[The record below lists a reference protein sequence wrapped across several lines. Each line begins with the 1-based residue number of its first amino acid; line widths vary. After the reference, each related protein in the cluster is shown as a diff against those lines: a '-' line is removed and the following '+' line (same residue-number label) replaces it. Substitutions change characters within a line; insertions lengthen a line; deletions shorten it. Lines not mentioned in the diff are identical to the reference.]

1 MKRTIRLICVLAAL
15 LLALSV
21 LPAGAQTVSAPYALG
36 SQMQDFTVTTYD
48 GREINLQETLKEKDM
63 VLINIWASWCGP
75 CGMEFPFMEEAYQ
88 QFKEDVEIIAVSCE
102 PNDTNEVLADYAAEK
117 GLTFPI
123 AQDTANLAQLFG
135 ASSIPVSAV
144 VDRFGTVCFI
154 QPGAQTSTDAFV
166 RLFDA
171 FVGEEYTESLLL
183 NSIPA
188 MKPNIPKAS
197 AERLAAAA
205 NAQGGALTFINPTG
219 KYVWPMIPAETEDGR
234 LCLMATNGSVS
245 DTTASVYADVTV
257 NAGDAAAVTFRLS
270 SEAASD
276 MFELTVDGETVK
288 VFSGERDW
296 MTYAHA
302 FEAAGTYRLGLHY
315 VKDVTGHGGEDT
327 VYIDSLAVLT
337 GEDAAAACAEN
348 PVYPVA
354 ADSAILVQNEGAR
367 EIAFTDPYYA
377 LTSLF
382 GIAKYYIVPGG
393 EAELLVQLD
402 ASVDPEGA
410 FFVNYYD
417 GSVSGL
423 MAAMTDD
430 GYAFRTKI
438 DSIATTRYPYTNV
451 HLYPSRTCTQAE
463 IITAVCFPDEENVE
477 AFLKLVNQYGMGVS
491 GWEYVQ
497 ETSAALPIRQND
509 QTTYTLVFIDQN
521 GDPVPGVIA
530 NICDEERC
538 MPMTADVTGM
548 ISFNEA
554 PYPYDV
560 HILMVPAGYGF
571 DTTQSFTAPQEGGVM
586 TFTLD
591 KN

>member
-1 MKRTIRLICVLAAL
+1 MKRVIRLICVLAAL

-21 LPAGAQTVSAPYALG
+21 LPAGAQSVSPGYALG
-36 SQMQDFTVTTYD
+36 SRMADFSVTTYD
-48 GREINLQETLKEKDM
+48 GRQISLIETLKEKDM
-63 VLINIWASWCGP
+63 VLINIFASWCGP

-102 PNDTNEVLADYAAEK
+102 PTDTDAVLADYAAGK
-117 GLTFPI
+117 GLTFPV
-123 AQDTANLAQLFG
+123 ARDTANLAQLFG
-135 ASSIPVSAV
+135 ASSILVSAV

-154 QPGAQTSTDAFV
+154 QPGAQTSADAFV

-188 MKPNIPKAS
+188 MKPSIPQAS
-197 AERLAAAA
+197 ADRLAEAA
-205 NAQGGALTFINPTG
+205 NVPGGTIPFVNPTG

-234 LCLMATNGSVS
+234 LCLMATNASVNDS
-245 DTTASVYADVTV
+245 TASVFADVTV

-270 SEAASD
+270 SEAAGD
-276 MFELTVDGETVK
+276 MLELTVDGETVK

-302 FEAAGTYRLGLHY
+302 FDAAGTYRLGLHY

-327 VYIDSLAVLT
+327 VYIDSVALLT

-348 PVYPVA
+348 PAYPMA
-354 ADSAILVQNEGAR
+354 AQSAILVQTEGAR
-367 EIAFTDPYYA
+367 EITFEDPYFA

-382 GIAKYYIVPGG
+382 GIAKYYIVPGA

-423 MAAMTDD
+423 MAAMTDN
-430 GYAFRTKI
+430 GYAFRTKL

-491 GWEYVQ
+491 SWSYVE
-497 ETSAALPIRQND
+497 ETAQAMPHRQMSE
-509 QTTYTLVFIDQN
+509 TTYTLVFVDQN

-560 HILMVPAGYGF
+560 HILMVPAGYAF
-571 DTTQSFTAPQEGGVM
+571 DTTQSFTAPEEGGVM
-586 TFTLD
+586 TFTLN
-591 KN
+591 KQ

>member
-1 MKRTIRLICVLAAL
+1 MKRFFRIWCMALAAVML
-15 LLALSV
+15 MAA
-21 LPAGAQTVSAPYALG
+21 LPAAADASPAGHGLG

-48 GREINLQETLKEKDM
+48 GREISLMETLKEKDM
-63 VLINIWASWCGP
+63 VLINVWASWCGP

-88 QFKEDVEIIAVSCE
+88 QFKDDVEIIAVSCE
-102 PNDTNEVLADYAAEK
+102 SNDTNEVLADYAAEK

-123 AQDTANLAQLFG
+123 ARDTANLAQLFG

-183 NSIPA
+183 SSIPSV
-188 MKPNIPKAS
+188 KPSIPHAT
-197 AERLAAAA
+197 ADRLAEAA
-205 NAQGGALTFINPTG
+205 NVQGGTIPFVNPTG

-234 LCLMATNGSVS
+234 LCLMATNASVNDS
-245 DTTASVYADVTV
+245 TASVFTDVTV
-257 NAGDAAAVTFRLS
+257 NSGDAAVVTFRLS
-270 SEAASD
+270 SEAAGD

-288 VFSGERDW
+288 VFSGERGW

-302 FEAAGTYRLGLHY
+302 FDAPGTYRLGMHY

-327 VYIDSLAVLT
+327 VYIDSVEVVT

-348 PVYPVA
+348 PAYPVA
-354 ADSAILVQNEGAR
+354 DQSAILVQTEGAR
-367 EIAFTDPYYA
+367 EITFEDPYFA

-382 GIAKYYIVPGG
+382 GIADYYIVPGG
-393 EAELLVQLD
+393 QAELLVQLD

-417 GSVSGL
+417 SSVSGL
-423 MAAMTDD
+423 MAAMTDE
-430 GYAFRTKI
+430 GYTFTTAL
-438 DSIATTRYPYTNV
+438 DSISATGYPYTNV

-463 IITAVCFPDEENVE
+463 IVTAVCFPDEANVE
-477 AFLKLVNQYGMGVS
+477 AFLALVNQYGLGIE
-491 GWEYVQ
+491 GWSYAEEQ
-497 ETSAALPIRQND
+497 AETLPLRQMSD
-509 QTTYTLVFIDQN
+509 TTYTLVFVDQN

-560 HILMVPAGYGF
+560 HILMVPAGYAF
-571 DTTQSFTAPQEGGVM
+571 DTTQSFTAPEEGGVM
-586 TFTLD
+586 TFTVN
-591 KN
+591 KQ